1 MIKSEQLK
9 RLMSLTPGD
18 LTQAVR
24 AAGYKGDSFVSAEF
38 VGLSN
43 GMEFCYLVS
52 FLEEGEECWTKVYVT
67 VDDRMRSITAEY

>member
-9 RLMSLTPGD
+9 SLISMTPSD
-18 LTQAVR
+18 LTQAAR
-24 AAGYKGDSFVSAEF
+24 AAGYKGDSYISAKF

-67 VDDRMRSITAEY
+67 IDRSGKITVEY